1 MAFEDLLGIPSY
13 AYLQLPKSGQQEMLQ
28 QLVGAHIVASM
39 YTIPHCG
46 IGIGGVA
53 RTDAATELIN

>member
-13 AYLQLPKSGQQEMLQ
+13 AYLQLPKTEQQEKLQ
-28 QLVGAHIVASM
+28 QLVGAHIMASM

-46 IGIGGVA
+46 IGLGGVA
-53 RTDAATELIN
+53 RMDAATDLTN